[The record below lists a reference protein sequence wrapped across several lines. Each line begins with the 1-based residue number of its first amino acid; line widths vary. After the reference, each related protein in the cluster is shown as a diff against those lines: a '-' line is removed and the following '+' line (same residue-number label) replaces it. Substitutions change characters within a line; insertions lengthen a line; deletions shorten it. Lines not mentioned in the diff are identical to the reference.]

1 MDSGD
6 NAPSLLRTPPDPKR
20 RTPPYSPL
28 RGLTFS
34 SNTFSRH
41 DRVSKL
47 PLFIWLNEKVRQTG
61 AVLNG
66 ILQGTPLTPLHDAPE
81 SIAPTV
87 QNLVPLGTVDFVE
100 LNLPFGTFL
109 SIFAV

>member
-1 MDSGD
+1 MLYILAFFCDCKDTYFINWSKHFYAKCVINNQTVVAIDYGD
-6 NAPSLLRTPPDPKR
+6 DVPSLLGTPPDPKR

-47 PLFIWLNEKVRQTG
+47 PLFIWLNEKVRQTC

-66 ILQGTPLTPLHDAPE
+66 ILRGPLPTPLH
-81 SIAPTV
+81 
-87 QNLVPLGTVDFVE
+87 
-100 LNLPFGTFL
+100 
-109 SIFAV
+109 